1 MANVFN
7 KIGDVKNDV
16 KRNSF
21 DWSHDN
27 NFTTDLGRITPVFT
41 ELVPPNSSI
50 RIKPEFG
57 LRFMPMMFPIQ
68 TKMKAYLSFFKVP
81 LRTLWKD
88 YMDFISSENTE
99 EFVPPYMN
107 FKASDLQEGGALKP
121 SGLGDYFGIPSL
133 DMTFGYLP
141 QGSISPS
148 QTPPV
153 AMSKPGS
160 NFSVVFNNGTSENYF
175 KGGNVT
181 LALGNEA
188 LKNSAGYTS
197 SGDCVVWNIPLGNS
211 GGLYWRY
218 QPLGYFDLSYSGD
231 AHDQPF
237 VAEFNA
243 TVKIGLSGD
252 SAQSF
257 NPMAYL
263 KKCQNAR
270 IVYSTGSNPQ
280 STTAPQPFT
289 SIGIDSFNNPYS
301 VDEATQTM
309 TVTFKVRVTYS
320 SSSEIP
326 RATFGFVCP
335 PVTSLTSTTNNTLLK
350 LVDFS
355 LEFSKF
361 IPATSATPISPYYG
375 SFNAS
380 SDAIKISAYPFRAYE
395 AIYNAYIRNT
405 RNNPFLLNGKKTYN
419 RWITSEEGGA
429 DSSTPTVLMY
439 ANWQSD
445 AYTTAL
451 TSPQQGIAP
460 LVGLTTYE
468 TKAIND
474 AGHEVTTVNTAI
486 VDEDGNA
493 YKVDFESNGEALK
506 GVNYTPLK
514 AGEAVNMQSLVSPVT
529 SGISINDFRNVNAY
543 QRYLELN
550 QFRGFS
556 YKEIIE
562 GRFDVNVRYDALN
575 MPEYLGGITRDIIVN
590 PITQTVETTDTGAY
604 VGSLG
609 SQAGLATCF
618 GNSDG
623 SISVF
628 CDEESVVMGVMYVM
642 PMPVYDSVLPKWL
655 TYRERL
661 DSFNPEFDHIGYQ
674 PIYLRELSPLQ
685 AYSEGKS
692 LDTVFGYQRPWYEY
706 VQKNDRAHGLFLSSL
721 RNFIMFRSFENAPE
735 LGKEFTVMQ
744 PGSVNNVFSVTEVS
758 DKILGQ
764 IHFDCTAQ
772 LPISRVVVPRLE

>member
-1 MANVFN
+1 MASVFN

-68 TKMKAYLSFFKVP
+68 TKMKAYLSFYKVP

-88 YMDFISSENTE
+88 YMDFISADNTE
-99 EFVPPYMN
+99 EYQPP
-107 FKASDLQEGGALKP
+107 FIKFSGKSFSEGGALSE
-121 SGLGDYFGIPSL
+121 SGLGDYIGMPVSNIDTNWQAMDVGTLIDPTKGATAVFGSATKQGDLPELRFSVMQYVNGPFTPQISYSDNSCYMPVGNDYSFFSPIITFYFTDEMISAGTFRIKWTGSL
-133 DMTFGYLP
+133 NIEGTSARQTAEQFVNFTKCSKTPVILTFKKKQTPTPVGDIGLP
-141 QGSISPS
+141 FDASQKVSFFEPFYVSDTNYRVRFSFEATFNIANFPNMGINKDDPFSLGFTGSIYNIFNLGG
-148 QTPPV
+148 
-153 AMSKPGS
+153 KLGS
-160 NFSVVFNNGTSENYF
+160 TDVSLTFSYN
-175 KGGNVT
+175 
-181 LALGNEA
+181 
-188 LKNSAGYTS
+188 S
-197 SGDCVVWNIPLGNS
+197 SGDSSLVFARPVS
-211 GGLYWRY
+211 G
-218 QPLGYFDLSYSGD
+218 
-231 AHDQPF
+231 
-237 VAEFNA
+237 
-243 TVKIGLSGD
+243 I
-252 SAQSF
+252 
-257 NPMAYL
+257 
-263 KKCQNAR
+263 
-270 IVYSTGSNPQ
+270 STPY
-280 STTAPQPFT
+280 
-289 SIGIDSFNNPYS
+289 YS
-301 VDEATQTM
+301 V
-309 TVTFKVRVTYS
+309 YN
-320 SSSEIP
+320 
-326 RATFGFVCP
+326 
-335 PVTSLTSTTNNTLLK
+335 TTDK
-350 LVDFS
+350 
-355 LEFSKF
+355 
-361 IPATSATPISPYYG
+361 
-375 SFNAS
+375 
-380 SDAIKISAYPFRAYE
+380 AIKVSAYPFRAYE

-405 RNNPFLLNGKKTYN
+405 RNNPFVLNGKKTYN
-419 RWITSEEGGA
+419 RWITTDEGGE
-429 DSSTPTVLMY
+429 DSLTPLDLLY

-451 TSPQQGIAP
+451 TAPQQGVAP

-468 TKAIND
+468 TTTVNE
-474 AGHEVTTVNTAI
+474 AGHTVTIVNTAI
-486 VDEDGNA
+486 VDEDGKA

-514 AGEAVNMQSLVSPVT
+514 AGEAINMQSLVSPVT

-590 PITQTVETTDTGAY
+590 PITQTVETTNTGSY

-628 CDEESVVMGVMYVM
+628 CDEESIVMGIMYVM
-642 PMPVYDSVLPKWL
+642 PMPVYDSILPKWL

-674 PIYLRELSPLQ
+674 PIYLKELAAIQ
-685 AYSEGKS
+685 AFESGKD
-692 LDTVFGYQRPWYEY
+692 LNTVFGYQRPWYEY
-706 VQKNDRAHGLFLSSL
+706 VQKVDRAHGLFLSSL

-735 LGKEFTVMQ
+735 LGKSFTVMQ

>member
-1 MANVFN
+1 MSSVFN

-68 TKMKAYLSFFKVP
+68 TKMKAYLSFYKVP
-81 LRTLWKD
+81 LRTLWAD
-88 YMDFISSENTE
+88 YMDFISSDNTE
-99 EFVPPYMN
+99 EFQPPFMSFTSLDY
-107 FKASDLQEGGALKP
+107 AEGGTLAP
-121 SGLGDYFGIPSL
+121 SGLGDYFGIPT
-133 DMTFGYLP
+133 DNIVPTTPVTGYTTLVRSSDPSTVQPTQNTYNWMSFSGDLTPVKALASDQTLP
-141 QGSISPS
+141 SVYTGSGFDYDLKPSWGAISWIKGKNDLFKRRLLRFVQTITLTVRPDSATDFFFRRGGAPCVFRSSTAALSGSITPHDPRWFNTYDGTLVRTVLSTNLIGYTLQYSFEYATNDDGSIPDSQSICLSLPS
-148 QTPPV
+148 CV
-153 AMSKPGS
+153 ELCNS
-160 NFSVVFNNGTSENYF
+160 
-175 KGGNVT
+175 
-181 LALGNEA
+181 LGN
-188 LKNSAGYTS
+188 N
-197 SGDCVVWNIPLGNS
+197 
-211 GGLYWRY
+211 
-218 QPLGYFDLSYSGD
+218 
-231 AHDQPF
+231 
-237 VAEFNA
+237 
-243 TVKIGLSGD
+243 
-252 SAQSF
+252 
-257 NPMAYL
+257 
-263 KKCQNAR
+263 
-270 IVYSTGSNPQ
+270 
-280 STTAPQPFT
+280 
-289 SIGIDSFNNPYS
+289 
-301 VDEATQTM
+301 
-309 TVTFKVRVTYS
+309 TFKVG
-320 SSSEIP
+320 I
-326 RATFGFVCP
+326 TFD
-335 PVTSLTSTTNNTLLK
+335 K
-350 LVDFS
+350 LDVY
-355 LEFSKF
+355 
-361 IPATSATPISPYYG
+361 IGSAGKYPYYG
-375 SFNAS
+375 SANS
-380 SDAIKISAYPFRAYE
+380 TSKAIKLSAYPFRAYE

-405 RNNPFLLNGKKTYN
+405 RNNPFILNGKKTYN
-419 RWITSEEGGA
+419 RWITTDAGGA
-429 DSSTPTVLMY
+429 DTATPRDLRF

-451 TSPQQGIAP
+451 TAPQQGVAP

-468 TKAIND
+468 VKTVND

-493 YKVDFESNGEALK
+493 FKVDFESNGEALK

-514 AGEAVNMQSLVSPVT
+514 AGEAINMQSLVSPVT

-575 MPEYLGGITRDIIVN
+575 MPEYLGGITRDIVVN
-590 PITQTVETTDTGAY
+590 PITQTVETTGSGSY

-609 SQAGLATCF
+609 SQSGLATCF

-628 CDEESVVMGVMYVM
+628 CDEESIVMGIMYVM
-642 PMPVYDSVLPKWL
+642 PMPVYDSLLPKWL

-674 PIYLRELSPLQ
+674 PIYAKELAPMQ
-685 AYSEGKS
+685 CVQ
-692 LDTVFGYQRPWYEY
+692 DDVDPNTVFGYQRPWYEY
-706 VQKNDRAHGLFLSSL
+706 VAKPDRAHGLFLSSL
-721 RNFIMFRSFENAPE
+721 RNFIMFRSFENVPE
-735 LGKEFTVMQ
+735 LGQSFTVMQ

-772 LPISRVVVPRLE
+772 LPISRIVVPRLE

>member
-1 MANVFN
+1 MASVFN
-7 KIGDVKNDV
+7 KIGDTKNDV

-68 TKMKAYLSFFKVP
+68 TKMKAYLSFYKVP

-88 YMDFISSENTE
+88 YMDFISSDNTE
-99 EFVPPYMN
+99 EYEPPYMSFTAN
-107 FKASDLQEGGALKP
+107 DYNKDGALSP
-121 SGLGDYFGIPSL
+121 SGLGDYFGIPTNQQVSDVPIGDFDAQFSL
-133 DMTFGYLP
+133 SEFDVDGRVLRVNADGSLNDAGPLSDSYLKNGLTVSGTCNNGLTDLAFVPLISTYTGKSELYKSQNVFLNFTFWLELRSPNNPILELYKKCFGFEFISSTNIPSTNSSTGQPPMDRVYMSPAQVVIRQSPTDSNMTRITARVRIKGYIDSS
-141 QGSISPS
+141 GVISTKLYLAVR
-148 QTPPV
+148 QATQFWNV
-153 AMSKPGS
+153 TS
-160 NFSVVFNNGTSENYF
+160 NHTLRFNKVGFEDFSVTNYYA
-175 KGGNVT
+175 GVT
-181 LALGNEA
+181 
-188 LKNSAGYTS
+188 
-197 SGDCVVWNIPLGNS
+197 
-211 GGLYWRY
+211 
-218 QPLGYFDLSYSGD
+218 
-231 AHDQPF
+231 
-237 VAEFNA
+237 
-243 TVKIGLSGD
+243 
-252 SAQSF
+252 
-257 NPMAYL
+257 
-263 KKCQNAR
+263 
-270 IVYSTGSNPQ
+270 
-280 STTAPQPFT
+280 
-289 SIGIDSFNNPYS
+289 
-301 VDEATQTM
+301 
-309 TVTFKVRVTYS
+309 
-320 SSSEIP
+320 
-326 RATFGFVCP
+326 
-335 PVTSLTSTTNNTLLK
+335 
-350 LVDFS
+350 
-355 LEFSKF
+355 
-361 IPATSATPISPYYG
+361 PYYG
-375 SFNAS
+375 VGSTDAK
-380 SDAIKISAYPFRAYE
+380 AIKISAYPFRAYE
-395 AIYNAYIRNT
+395 AVYNAYIRNT
-405 RNNPFLLNGKKTYN
+405 RNNPFVLNGKKTYN
-419 RWITSEEGGA
+419 RFITNDAGGA
-429 DSSTPTVLMY
+429 DSLTPKSLFY

-445 AYTTAL
+445 AYTSAL
-451 TSPQQGIAP
+451 TAPQQGVAP

-468 TKAIND
+468 TKSINE
-474 AGHEVTTVNTAI
+474 AGHEVTVVNTAI

-493 YKVDFESNGEALK
+493 FKVDFESNGAALK

-514 AGEAVNMQSLVSPVT
+514 AGEALNMQSLVSPVT

-575 MPEYLGGITRDIIVN
+575 MPEYLGGITRDIVVN
-590 PITQTVETTDTGAY
+590 PITQTVETSNNGTY

-628 CDEESVVMGVMYVM
+628 CDEESIVIGVMHVI
-642 PMPVYDSVLPKWL
+642 PMPVYDSLLPKWL

-674 PIYLRELSPLQ
+674 PIYVRELAAVQ
-685 AYSEGKS
+685 ARQFNVDPMK
-692 LDTVFGYQRPWYEY
+692 VFGYQRPWYEY
-706 VQKNDRAHGLFLSSL
+706 VQKPDRAHGLFLSSL
-721 RNFIMFRSFENAPE
+721 RNFIMYRSFADVPE
-735 LGKEFTVMQ
+735 LGKDFTTMK
-744 PGSVNNVFSVTEVS
+744 PGDVNNVFSVTEVG